1 MKFKRRLSWKPVRR
15 GDIYCSPACGRG
27 CTYREYLSAVAA
39 AKKLAKELPGFKPH
53 VCENLGWHYS
63 VVARGGRVSVYNNFG
78 SYSVLAN
85 LRYPHA
91 GNTEWG
97 NVTARSAQKAVQK
110 LSANLRREIRKMQLM
125 LQHLER
131 ATK

>member
-15 GDIYCSPACGRG
+15 GDIYCAPACGNG
-27 CTYREYLSAVAA
+27 CTYQAYLNAVAA
-39 AKKLAKELPGFKPH
+39 AKQLAKELPGFKPH
-53 VCENLGWHYS
+53 VWENLGWHYS
-63 VVARGGRVSVYNNFG
+63 AVALGSRVSVYNNFG
-78 SYSVLAN
+78 SYNVLAN
-85 LRYPHA
+85 LVNPHA
-91 GNTEWG
+91 GDFAWG